1 MRAERKDKRETLVSE
16 RQDGPQLPLR
26 PYIFPYI
33 TKPINVS
40 EFMDTLTHGAG
51 LRRKGHG
58 KGCTDTALTWACQRR
73 GHEQDLDR

>member
-40 EFMDTLTHGAG
+40 EFMDTLN
-51 LRRKGHG
+51 
-58 KGCTDTALTWACQRR
+58 TALEFAER
-73 GHEQDLDR
+73 GMEKGSRTPR